1 MRLLKSKVSKLAAAA
16 VAVAAIGVVG
26 GPYVYIHFINKKAP
40 PPLSFDALDTV
51 VVDSGAPTAD
61 PPATD
66 PASTADTAASTTGA
80 FTLAGIWSVA
90 QPSTAGYRVKEV
102 LFGQS
107 TEGVGRTTD
116 VTGSIT
122 IDNNAITEGSISVDL
137 TTLKSDQDRRDGQV
151 QNRLLQ
157 TGQFPTAMFTVKSPA
172 ALPHVPAVGATATL
186 DLAGTLNLH
195 GVEKEVIIPLLVKRT
210 EAGFALTGS
219 TTIAF
224 ADYKIEDPSNPA
236 VKTEDHGLL
245 ELAMTFAKS

>member
-1 MRLLKSKVSKLAAAA
+1 MKLLKSKVSKVAA
-16 VAVAAIGVVG
+16 VAVACAAIGVVG
-26 GPYVYIHFINKKAP
+26 GPYVYIHFIKEKAP
-40 PPLSFDALDTV
+40 PPLSFDALETV
-51 VVDSGAPTAD
+51 VVDSA
-61 PPATD
+61 ATTTNALTTD
-66 PASTADTAASTTGA
+66 AVTADTAAAASKSEFA
-80 FTLAGIWSVA
+80 LAGVWSVA

-122 IDNNAITEGSISVDL
+122 IDNNEITEGSISVDL
-137 TTLKSDQDRRDGQV
+137 TSLKSDEDRRDGQV

-157 TGQFPTAMFTVKSPA
+157 TAQFPTAMFTVKDPV
-172 ALPHVPAVGATATL
+172 ALPDVPAVGATATL

-195 GVEKEVIIPLLVKRT
+195 GVDKQVTIPLAVKRT
-210 EAGFALTGS
+210 ETGFALTGV

-245 ELAMTFAKS
+245 ELAMTFAKT